1 MERKFA
7 LFDID
12 KTLIRGDSLFALY
25 FYGAKKWPVYWLWLP
40 VIPFAGLLYALR
52 ILPVERVKRIFYA
65 PLRRFSE
72 GDFADFFDR
81 YILALSLIHIFI
93 CSGFVFC
100 ASSRM
105 IKDSSSVRPRI

>member
-72 GDFADFFDR
+72 G
-81 YILALSLIHIFI
+81 ILRISSTGTYSPARSPSPWSGCAPPAGRVSIF
-93 CSGFVFC
+93 CS
-100 ASSRM
+100 
-105 IKDSSSVRPRI
+105 